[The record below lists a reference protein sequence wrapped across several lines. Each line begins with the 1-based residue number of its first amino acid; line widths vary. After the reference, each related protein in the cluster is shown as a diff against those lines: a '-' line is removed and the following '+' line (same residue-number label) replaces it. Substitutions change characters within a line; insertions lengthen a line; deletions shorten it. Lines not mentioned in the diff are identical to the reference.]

1 MIKICTIVGARPQFI
16 KAAAISRAIAKRD
29 DWSQYILHTGQHYDE
44 KLSKVFF
51 ENLDLPEPKYM
62 IELKASERCP
72 RFDEMKTK
80 IEEFLSA
87 DTPDAVL
94 VYGDTDSTLAGAEV
108 AHELGIKVIHIEAG
122 LRSFDLD
129 MPEEVNRIATDK
141 ISDILVAPTQTAV
154 ENLESEG
161 IYGAF
166 LTGDIMHDN
175 AIYYSH
181 KSIDEKS
188 SKVLMTMHRPSNV
201 DSPERAAKWIETIGG
216 WCKDNGRR
224 AEFFVHPRTEKS
236 LQTFYGDK
244 WKDALSE
251 LGVDAK
257 DPLGYIDLLQEL
269 KSSSLVVT
277 DSGGLQKEAYS
288 LQIPSVVIRHNTE
301 WVELVKAGH
310 AVLCPEPSDFNFKA
324 DTQLR
329 IKVDAS
335 DHLYGDGKA
344 ADHILDMLESKLH
357 E

>member
-16 KAAAISRAIAKRD
+16 KAAAISRAISGRD

-51 ENLDLPEPKYM
+51 DRLDLPKPKYM
-62 IELKASERCP
+62 LELKSSERGP

-80 IEEFLSA
+80 IEKVLSK
-87 DTPDAVL
+87 DKPVAVL

-141 ISDILVAPTQTAV
+141 ISDILVAPTRTALQ
-154 ENLESEG
+154 NLESEG
-161 IYGAF
+161 IYGAL

-175 AIYYSH
+175 AIYYSK
-181 KSIDEKS
+181 KSLEEKS

-201 DSPERAAKWIETIGG
+201 DSPDRAAKWIETIGG

-224 AEFFVHPRTEKS
+224 AKFFVHPRTKKS
-236 LQTFYGDK
+236 LRIHYGSN
-244 WKDALSE
+244 WKDALRE
-251 LGVDAK
+251 VGVDAK
-257 DPLGYIDLLQEL
+257 DPLGYVELLQEL
-269 KSSSLVVT
+269 KSAALVVT

-288 LQIPSVVIRHNTE
+288 LQIPSIVIRHNTE

-310 AVLCPEPSDFNFKA
+310 AVLCPEPSDFTLRA
-324 DTQLR
+324 DTQ
-329 IKVDAS
+329 INTIVDTS
-335 DHLYGDGKA
+335 DNLFGDGKA
-344 ADHILDMLESKLH
+344 AEHILDLLESKLH
-357 E
+357 G